1 MQKIKIDSKN
11 TKMIAHRGLS
21 GIELEN
27 TASAFVAAGNRSYFG
42 IETDIHA
49 TTDNKFVVIHDET
62 TERVSDENINVEEVT
77 YDEARKVQLK
87 SKYGEG
93 RIDLKIPNLQ
103 EYIDICKRYEK
114 KCILEIKNTFSLENI
129 KKLIEE
135 IKSMDYL
142 ENVVFISFSFDNMK
156 MLRELLPDQELQYL
170 CKECSEEVIDN
181 LNKYNL
187 DLDIYHGNLT
197 KDIVDKVH
205 SNNHLVNCW
214 TVDDKERAEE
224 LVAWG
229 VDFITTNILE

>member
-1 MQKIKIDSKN
+1 MQTIKVNKKNVKI
-11 TKMIAHRGLS
+11 IAHRGLS

-27 TASAFVAAGNRSYFG
+27 TISAFVAAGNRSYFG
-42 IETDIHA
+42 IETDIHV
-49 TTDNKFVVIHDET
+49 TTDGKFVVIHDET

-77 YDEARKVQLK
+77 YDEVRNVQLR

-103 EYIDICKRYEK
+103 EYIDICKIYEK
-114 KCILEIKNTFSLENI
+114 KCILEFKNVFSEEDI
-129 KKLIEE
+129 KKVLNKINE
-135 IKSMDYL
+135 MNYF
-142 ENVVFISFSFDNMK
+142 ENVIFISFKLDNLK
-156 MLRELLPDQELQYL
+156 ILRKLLPEKELQYL
-170 CKECSEEVIDN
+170 CKKYDEEVMDN

-187 DLDIYHGNLT
+187 DLDIDHKNLT
-197 KDIVDKVH
+197 KEIVDKVH

-229 VDFITTNILE
+229 VDFITTNIIE

>member
-1 MQKIKIDSKN
+1 MQTIKVNKKNVKI
-11 TKMIAHRGLS
+11 IAHRGLS

-42 IETDIHA
+42 IETDIHV
-49 TTDNKFVVIHDET
+49 TTDGKFVVIHDET

-77 YDEARKVQLK
+77 YDEVRNVQLR

-103 EYIDICKRYEK
+103 EYIGICKIYEK
-114 KCILEIKNTFSLENI
+114 KCILEFKNVFSEEDI
-129 KKLIEE
+129 KKVLNKIND
-135 IKSMDYL
+135 MNYF
-142 ENVVFISFSFDNMK
+142 ENVIFISFKLDNLK
-156 MLRELLPDQELQYL
+156 ILRKLLPEKELQYL
-170 CKECSEEVIDN
+170 CKKYDEEVMDN

-187 DLDIYHGNLT
+187 DLDIDHKNLT
-197 KDIVDKVH
+197 KEIVDKVH

-229 VDFITTNILE
+229 VDFITTNIIE